1 MKQSLKTEAAIYGI
15 DDATPKELPYVLLQR
30 KRMWKGLKFKLNL
43 IIILLAANLLAVLS
57 IDIIAWLMPVVQNI
71 ATTIKSL
78 F

>member
-43 IIILLAANLLAVLS
+43 IIVLLAANLLAVLS
-57 IDIIAWLMPVVQNI
+57 IDIIAWL